1 MLTASNARTNVVD
14 STVYETEIALLNLN
28 ILSAI
33 GNGSTTA
40 NLAATTHTTFNGNL
54 IVGSPMTLASVYYNV
69 WNGSTSNNA
78 VAATMNS
85 VIDNFTKQGYSVV
98 RKSTD
103 GQSIT
108 WQISW

>member
-1 MLTASNARTNVVD
+1 
-14 STVYETEIALLNLN
+14 
-28 ILSAI
+28 
-33 GNGSTTA
+33 
-40 NLAATTHTTFNGNL
+40 
-54 IVGSPMTLASVYYNV
+54 
-69 WNGSTSNNA
+69 
-78 VAATMNS
+78 MNS